1 MRDRQPEYTSHQ
13 PASIGIYVADRA
25 DDAADLRED
34 LRRRA
39 EQSGQALSVT
49 INPSLWP
56 AADMDPYATI
66 MVVVGYTDM
75 IADSVW
81 AAVERCRSRQIPVL
95 VTYDPRLRY
104 EDQSPKQL
112 RGVNGHRW
120 PVGSS
125 PDRVTRTLTRM
136 VGIDVSHRRIFLSYR
151 RGQGERI
158 AHQLR
163 HVLID
168 AGWRVFLDSFNIEP
182 GAQFQQELFRDLDAR
197 SLVLVI
203 ESRGTRES
211 AWVDDEIA
219 FATAHGI
226 GIRALVLP
234 GGGEAIRFPAAA
246 RIAVRPED
254 LVEADATDPSLR
266 DEALESILTSLQIA
280 NTAGFRLRTE
290 DMMLNAS
297 GFLLD
302 ESLAVSRLTE
312 NVIVGSTPTT
322 ADVVLAI
329 GRRPQPTDIRILA
342 DAVDAVAT
350 RGRSTRGWLVHR
362 LTDPDPDYVDLIS
375 WIAATRGVEVVNLMG
390 LPAALRAARE
400 KMR

>member
-1 MRDRQPEYTSHQ
+1 MRREHLSRTWVSLCSRDAVPHIARCRTWAAAGNAVAPPSSALLEDRPRGNPGITSPTLVELPGPSDRCLTMRDRQPEYTSHQ

-151 RGQGERI
+151 RGQGGTNRAPTAPCSHRCRLEGVPGLVQHR
-158 AHQLR
+158 
-163 HVLID
+163 
-168 AGWRVFLDSFNIEP
+168 AGRPVP
-182 GAQFQQELFRDLDAR
+182 TGALRDLDAR

-246 RIAVRPED
+246 RIARSSRGPCRGRRHRP
-254 LVEADATDPSLR
+254 VAPGRSPGIDPH
-266 DEALESILTSLQIA
+266 
-280 NTAGFRLRTE
+280 
-290 DMMLNAS
+290 
-297 GFLLD
+297 
-302 ESLAVSRLTE
+302 V
-312 NVIVGSTPTT
+312 T
-322 ADVVLAI
+322 AD
-329 GRRPQPTDIRILA
+329 RQYSR
-342 DAVDAVAT
+342 
-350 RGRSTRGWLVHR
+350 
-362 LTDPDPDYVDLIS
+362 
-375 WIAATRGVEVVNLMG
+375 
-390 LPAALRAARE
+390 LPAAH
-400 KMR
+400 